1 MIEWMPSPQQMKQ
14 VLGKNN
20 HSALQ
25 RCMLVN
31 ESSPCEY
38 VQIVMITG
46 LALETS
52 YTKKKYYAEMIKSKY
67 FLKENTS

>member
-14 VLGKNN
+14 VFGKNN

-52 YTKKKYYAEMIKSKY
+52 YTK
-67 FLKENTS
+67 